1 MKYRVLEIIQ
11 ASAFGEIMRI
21 QIQNKSLNENKQMG
35 SENEQEERKGNDLA
49 FSSEI
54 FYLTMVQQSK
64 FSKEEKRF
72 CLS

>member
-21 QIQNKSLNENKQMG
+21 QIQNKSLNENKP
-35 SENEQEERKGNDLA
+35 ENDEYDQPEKKANDLA

-54 FYLTMVQQSK
+54 FYLTGV
-64 FSKEEKRF
+64 
-72 CLS
+72 